1 MEPRRGEM
9 REERAVKIV
18 LLLVYIY
25 IYIYIHIRTGCITRR
40 PHRGIL
46 ILEMGTELVVVVVA
60 RRGKDGSLSTHLKKR
75 NFLLCISRL
84 NIASMVKS

>member
-25 IYIYIHIRTGCITRR
+25 IYIHTYTHRLYHAATSSRNSHPRDGYGTRR
-40 PHRGIL
+40 R
-46 ILEMGTELVVVVVA
+46 
-60 RRGKDGSLSTHLKKR
+60 RRGEEG
-75 NFLLCISRL
+75 
-84 NIASMVKS
+84 

>member
-25 IYIYIHIRTGCITRR
+25 IYIHTYTHRLYHAATSSRNSHPRDGYGTRC
-40 PHRGIL
+40 
-46 ILEMGTELVVVVVA
+46 
-60 RRGKDGSLSTHLKKR
+60 RRGEEG
-75 NFLLCISRL
+75 
-84 NIASMVKS
+84 

>member
-25 IYIYIHIRTGCITRR
+25 IYIYIYIHTYTHRLYHAATSSRNSHPRDGYGTRR
-40 PHRGIL
+40 R
-46 ILEMGTELVVVVVA
+46 
-60 RRGKDGSLSTHLKKR
+60 RRGEEG
-75 NFLLCISRL
+75 
-84 NIASMVKS
+84 